1 MTTSA
6 ADAAALLSIVDLIT
20 ERGGQLTRDDL
31 DTMTPEQRNAARR
44 NGNLDNLLN
53 RKSDA

>member
-1 MTTSA
+1 MTST
-6 ADAAALLSIVDLIT
+6 ADDAALLSIIELIT

-31 DTMTPEQRNAARR
+31 DTMTPAQRNAARR

-53 RKSDA
+53 GKQDNA